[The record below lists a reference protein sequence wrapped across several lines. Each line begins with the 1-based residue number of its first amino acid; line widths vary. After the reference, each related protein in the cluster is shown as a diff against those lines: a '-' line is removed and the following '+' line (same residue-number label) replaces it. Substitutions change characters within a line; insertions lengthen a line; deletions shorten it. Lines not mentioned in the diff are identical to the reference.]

1 MKYVRGVMFLN
12 GQTVPVRQPMTAD
25 DFTQQFMFM
34 KMNSNELGVGDVEGY
49 IILEDNVDEK
59 KIPLPQNP
67 STPS

>member
-34 KMNSNELGVGDVEGY
+34 KMNASELGVGNVQGY

-59 KIPLPQNP
+59 EIPLPQNP

>member
-1 MKYVRGVMFLN
+1 MKYVRGLMFLN

-34 KMNSNELGVGDVEGY
+34 KMNAAELGVGNVEGY

-59 KIPLPQNP
+59 KVPLPQNP